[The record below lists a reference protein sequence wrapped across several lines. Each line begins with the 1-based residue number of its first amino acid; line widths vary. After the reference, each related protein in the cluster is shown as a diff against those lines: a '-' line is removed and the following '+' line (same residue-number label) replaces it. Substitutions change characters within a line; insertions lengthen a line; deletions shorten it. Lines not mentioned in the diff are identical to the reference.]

1 MKTTEAERNRAA
13 TIFPE
18 MSTMATKKTP
28 SRRRAAQED
37 LFGAAPAQDAS
48 TPAAPS
54 APPSALGA
62 RDLQVLA
69 EGAGAALTPAAK
81 AYNRELAR
89 IDKLKAQIA
98 RTDALGHAYQ
108 TAVQSL
114 LAPLHAR
121 RDAGRRE
128 MVALLV
134 PHINDKRLSKQQ
146 RETARAIVCAV
157 AAALAADGDAEMA
170 RLHDKYSPQTLAEK
184 EQQDRASFAQMVSHV
199 LGEEIAA
206 PEAEAGDDASHEEL
220 IMRMFAQTK
229 AKMQEQQEA
238 YEQEKAAR
246 KKKPRKPTAAQQRAE
261 AVQQDAETTLRAIFR
276 QLASALHPDRAASE
290 DERRRKTELMSAA
303 NRAYQNKDI
312 VALLQIQ
319 RDAALLDPAQA
330 QLPPEK
336 RLQALTQLLKQQV
349 QELERERYARQ
360 NHWEHALD
368 LGFGYRF
375 NEADLRRWLQDL
387 QDEELAECEALEHD
401 IELVREGK
409 RLKSWLNEQH
419 RLAQEPIF
427 PYIDIPPEW

>member
-1 MKTTEAERNRAA
+1 
-13 TIFPE
+13 
-18 MSTMATKKTP
+18 MATKKTP

-37 LFGAAPAQDAS
+37 LFGAAPAPAQDAS

-54 APPSALGA
+54 APPSASGA

-98 RTDALGHAYQ
+98 QTDALGHAYQ
-108 TAVQSL
+108 TAMQHL

-121 RDAGRRE
+121 RDASRRE
-128 MVALLV
+128 LLALLV
-134 PHINDKRLSKQQ
+134 PHINDKRLSKTQ
-146 RETARAIVCAV
+146 RETARAIVCSF

-170 RLHDKYSPQTLAEK
+170 RLHDELSPQTLAEK
-184 EQQDRASFAQMVSHV
+184 EQQERSVFAQMVSDV
-199 LGEEIAA
+199 LGEEIAV
-206 PEAEAGDDASHEEL
+206 PEADDDASHEEL
-220 IMRMFAQTK
+220 IMRMFAQTQ
-229 AKMQEQQEA
+229 AKMQEQKEQ

-303 NRAYQNKDI
+303 NRAYQEKDI

-360 NHWEHALD
+360 NHWEQMLD
-368 LGFGYRF
+368 LGWGYRF

-387 QDEELAECEALEHD
+387 QDEELFECEALEHD
-401 IELVREGK
+401 IALVREGK
-409 RLKSWLNEQH
+409 RLKSWLNKQH
-419 RLAQEPIF
+419 QLAQEPDF
-427 PYIDIPPEW
+427 SDIDIILPPGW

>member
-1 MKTTEAERNRAA
+1 
-13 TIFPE
+13 
-18 MSTMATKKTP
+18 MATKKTP

-37 LFGAAPAQDAS
+37 LFGAAPAPAQDAS

-54 APPSALGA
+54 APPSASGA

-98 RTDALGHAYQ
+98 QTDALGHAYQ
-108 TAVQSL
+108 TAMQHL

-121 RDAGRRE
+121 RDASRRE
-128 MVALLV
+128 LLALLV
-134 PHINDKRLSKQQ
+134 PHINDKRLSKTQ
-146 RETARAIVCAV
+146 RETARAIVCSF

-170 RLHDKYSPQTLAEK
+170 RLHDELSPQTLAEK
-184 EQQDRASFAQMVSHV
+184 EQQERSVFAQMVSDV
-199 LGEEIAA
+199 LGEEIAV
-206 PEAEAGDDASHEEL
+206 PEAGDDASHEEL
-220 IMRMFAQTK
+220 IMRMFAQTQ
-229 AKMQEQQEA
+229 AKMQEQKEQ

-303 NRAYQNKDI
+303 NRAYQEKDI

-360 NHWEHALD
+360 NHWEQMLD
-368 LGFGYRF
+368 LGWGYRF

-387 QDEELAECEALEHD
+387 QDEELFECEALEHD
-401 IELVREGK
+401 IALVREGK
-409 RLKSWLNEQH
+409 RLKSWLNKQH
-419 RLAQEPIF
+419 QLAQEPDF
-427 PYIDIPPEW
+427 SDIDIILPPGW

>member
-1 MKTTEAERNRAA
+1 
-13 TIFPE
+13 
-18 MSTMATKKTP
+18 MATKKTA
-28 SRRRAAQED
+28 SRRRAAQDD
-37 LFGAAPAQDAS
+37 LFGDTPAPEQDAS
-48 TPAAPS
+48 AEAAPS
-54 APPSALGA
+54 AVPAGVASADA
-62 RDLQVLA
+62 RSLQVLA

-98 RTDALGHAYQ
+98 QTDTLGSTYQ
-108 TAVQSL
+108 TAMQQL
-114 LAPLHAR
+114 LAPLHTR
-121 RDAGRRE
+121 RDAGRRALL
-128 MVALLV
+128 ALLV
-134 PHINDKRLSKQQ
+134 PHITDKRLSKTQ
-146 RETARAIVCAV
+146 RDTARAIVCTFAAV
-157 AAALAADGDAEMA
+157 LAADGDAEMA
-170 RLHDKYSPQTLAEK
+170 RLHDELSPQTLAEK
-184 EQQDRASFAQMVSHV
+184 AQQERTSFAQMFSDV

-206 PEAEAGDDASHEEL
+206 PEAAAGEEASHEDL
-220 IMRMFAQTK
+220 IMRMFAQAK
-229 AKMQEQQEA
+229 AKMQEQKEQ

-261 AVQQDAETTLRAIFR
+261 AAQQDAETTLRVIFR

-290 DERRRKTELMSAA
+290 DERRRKTDLMATA
-303 NRAYQNKDI
+303 NRAYQDKDI

-360 NHWEHALD
+360 QHWEHALD
-368 LGFGYRF
+368 LGLDYRF
-375 NEADLRRWLQDL
+375 SEAGLRRWLQDL
-387 QDEELAECEALEHD
+387 QEEDEAECEALEHD

-419 RLAQEPIF
+419 RLSQEPDF
-427 PYIDIPPEW
+427 SDIDIDILPPRW